1 MKSEPEVLSPNLLL
15 EPTFHQTDEKYK
27 LWQIMRNNYPIFLHQ
42 HDDFP
47 ICYSIT
53 RYEDVKRVYKDPS
66 LFSSA
71 KGVLLRTN
79 KQGEDPGAN
88 LTLALTD
95 PPKHRKLRDIASKWF
110 SASYVKMI
118 EFEVMQQIKTL
129 FFRALSNG
137 GCDITQDV
145 TSPLT
150 LSVTCSI
157 LGVPESQ
164 HKAVLRCCHEA
175 FTNGTALINNKDF
188 MIFISEFMQYKQL
201 NPGNDLASAIIL
213 AFIDDKKL
221 TEKEILLN
229 FENLIGATEN
239 ASLSLSSGILAMIKY
254 KENMKLLKKD
264 RSLMP
269 LAIDEILRWASS
281 ASHSMRTV
289 TKDMMFYDKKLFAGD
304 KLLLWLPSANRD
316 QSIFDQPE
324 SFDITRSPNP
334 HLALGYGEHFCI
346 GNLLGKM
353 QARLLLSEML
363 DSNLE
368 IELAAPPQ
376 FLSSIHVNGPEHL
389 PTIIT
394 RSSMNG

>member
-1 MKSEPEVLSPNLLL
+1 MKTELRDTILNPNFLL
-15 EPTFHQTDEKYK
+15 EPSFHQTDKKYE
-27 LWQIMRNNYPIFLHQ
+27 LWQFMRNNYPIYLHQ
-42 HDDFP
+42 HADFP
-47 ICYSIT
+47 VCYSIT
-53 RYEDVKRVYKDPS
+53 RYKDVKKVYKDPI

-95 PPKHRKLRDIASKWF
+95 PPKHRKLRDIVSKWF
-110 SASYVKMI
+110 SASYIKMI
-118 EFEVMQQIKTL
+118 EFQVRQQVQQL
-129 FFRALSNG
+129 FSSALNKG

-157 LGVPESQ
+157 LGIPESQ
-164 HKAVLRCCHEA
+164 HKAVLKCCHDS
-175 FTNGTALINNKDF
+175 FTNGTGLINNRDF
-188 MIFISEFMQYKQL
+188 MIFISEFIQYKQL
-201 NPGNDLASAIIL
+201 NPGNDLSSAIIL
-213 AFIDDKKL
+213 ALIDDKKL

-239 ASLSLSSGILAMIKY
+239 ASLSLSSGILAMIQYEK
-254 KENMKLLKKD
+254 NIILLKKD
-264 RSLMP
+264 RTLMP

-289 TKDMMFYDKKLFAGD
+289 TEDTMFYDIKFFAGN
-304 KLLLWLPSANRD
+304 KIILWLPSANRD
-316 QSIFDQPE
+316 QSIFDQPD

-334 HLALGYGEHFCI
+334 HVALGHGEHFCI

-353 QARLLLSEML
+353 QARLILSEIL
-363 DSNLE
+363 DSNL
-368 IELAAPPQ
+368 IFKLSSSPQ
-376 FLSSIHVNGPEHL
+376 FLSSIHVNGPEYL
-389 PTIIT
+389 PVTIT
-394 RSSMNG
+394 R